1 MKRDY
6 SFFFKHPFFE
16 SCKSLLQKLYYYL
29 LETRD
34 KGQGTR
40 DKGQGT
46 RQHGLVSLYTV
57 VFFSLVKNFFV
68 KKCVMKKQKKT
79 LFFKRDNTK
88 WEM

>member
-40 DKGQGT
+40 DKT
-46 RQHGLVSLYTV
+46 TWFSFSLYSCFLFSGKK
-57 VFFSLVKNFFV
+57 FFCKKMCNEKTKKETFF
-68 KKCVMKKQKKT
+68 
-79 LFFKRDNTK
+79 
-88 WEM
+88 

>member
-46 RQHGLVSLYTV
+46 RDKGQ
-57 VFFSLVKNFFV
+57 
-68 KKCVMKKQKKT
+68 
-79 LFFKRDNTK
+79 DN
-88 WEM
+88 MV